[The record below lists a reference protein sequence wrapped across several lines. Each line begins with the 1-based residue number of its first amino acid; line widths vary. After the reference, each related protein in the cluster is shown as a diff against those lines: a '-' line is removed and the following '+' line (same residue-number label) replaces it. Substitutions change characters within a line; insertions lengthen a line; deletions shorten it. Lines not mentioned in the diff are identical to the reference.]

1 MAAFDPASV
10 VAELDRLG
18 LELRCTRLPNGTLA
32 FAPWNGAGGPQAQ
45 RMVVEACQSSA
56 NRVALLAYLQQAG
69 RVAPEATS

>member
-18 LELRCTRLPNGTLA
+18 LELRCKRLANGALA

-45 RMVVEACQSSA
+45 RIVVEACQSSS
-56 NRVALLAYLQQAG
+56 NRVALLAYLQGAG
-69 RVAPEATS
+69 RIAPGPTS